1 MVIGLSNCSFIE
13 EVCSLNCTVVTG
25 ICDPKLITSMGDY
38 QDQYHWIS
46 DGGSHQG
53 KLASEVAQ
61 ISLDLSALPLD
72 GLFQRSRGHT
82 GNS

>member
-1 MVIGLSNCSFIE
+1 M
-13 EVCSLNCTVVTG
+13 VTG